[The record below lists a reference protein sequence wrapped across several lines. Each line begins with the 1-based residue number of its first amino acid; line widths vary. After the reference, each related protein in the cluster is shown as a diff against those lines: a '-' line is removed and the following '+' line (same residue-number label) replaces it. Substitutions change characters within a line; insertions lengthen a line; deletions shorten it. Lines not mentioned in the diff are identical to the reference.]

1 MLAESPN
8 GYREADLRSGR
19 EAAVLARALE
29 VAARA
34 ARTEVSADDAW
45 RATSAHA
52 GEPDDWI
59 RVAAASARA
68 LGLHPQ
74 VSRERLTRIGRERP
88 ALARVGPGQW
98 WVVVGLEGRRFR
110 VVQLDDRGETSML
123 VTPARLAAATEDVAW
138 VYLQPLLALDPISA
152 SRRPHLGRHPW
163 LRLRSFLALERRELW
178 VVAIYAVVVGGL
190 TLATP
195 IAAQALVNTVALGS
209 VLQPLVVLSLLLAG
223 GLTFSAILTVLE
235 AYVVE
240 VLQRRVFIRV
250 ADDFGRR
257 LPAVRTESLE
267 GKHAPELVN
276 RFFDVLTI
284 QKTLAGLLLD
294 GLALALQTAIGMVLL
309 GFYHPLLLA
318 FDVVLVLLLVVALA
332 AGRGAVSTGQRESAA
347 KYRTVAWLEDISRV
361 LHLFRGATAQQHA
374 AQHTDRL
381 CRDYISARKR
391 HYRILLRQI
400 TGGVALQV
408 VAMVSLLGVGGW
420 LVITRQ
426 LTLGQLVAAEL
437 VIAVIGTG
445 FVKLGRNLEKLYD
458 LNIGVLKIG
467 QVVDL
472 PVERRGGEPLAD
484 GGPAR
489 AALRN
494 VDVRRGTRS
503 VLSSASLELAPGQS
517 VRLVGASG
525 SGTST
530 VLEVLGGLLTPHGGS
545 VIIDDLDLR
554 RADLPSVRDRVAL
567 VQRAEFVADT
577 IMENLRIA
585 APDRVTEAE
594 VRSLLRL
601 VDLEE
606 VVDCL
611 PQGLDT
617 PMVPSGAPLSESQ
630 ARRLSLVR
638 ALVARPRLLLLD
650 RALDGLNLDISKKA
664 GLLDEVLGA
673 ATPWTAVVVSDD
685 PDVVE
690 RCARAVVITDAT
702 LEDVQ

>member
-1 MLAESPN
+1 MR
-8 GYREADLRSGR
+8 G
-19 EAAVLARALE
+19 
-29 VAARA
+29 
-34 ARTEVSADDAW
+34 
-45 RATSAHA
+45 
-52 GEPDDWI
+52 
-59 RVAAASARA
+59 AAASAQA

-74 VSRERLTRIGRERP
+74 VSREPLTQIGRDRP

-98 WVVVGLEGRRFR
+98 WVVTGRKGRKFE
-110 VVQLDDRGETSML
+110 VVQLDERGEASML
-123 VTPARLAAATEDVAW
+123 VSPARLASMLDDATW
-138 VYLQPLLALDPISA
+138 LFLQPLLALDPISA
-152 SRRPHLGRHPW
+152 ARRPTLARHPW
-163 LRLRSFLALERRELW
+163 LRLRSFLSLERRELW
-178 VVAIYAVVVGGL
+178 VVAVYAIVVGGL

-195 IAAQALVNTVALGS
+195 IAVQALVNTVALGS

-223 GLTFSAILTVLE
+223 GLTFSAVLSVLE

-257 LPAVRTESLE
+257 LPAVRTESLD
-267 GKHAPELVN
+267 GRHPPELVN

-284 QKTLAGLLLD
+284 QKTMAGLLLD
-294 GLALALQTAIGMVLL
+294 GLALALQTAIGMLLL

-318 FDVVLVLLLVVALA
+318 FDVVLVILLVVALA
-332 AGRGAVSTGQRESAA
+332 AGRGAVATGQRESAA

-381 CRDYISARKR
+381 CRDYIAARKQ

-408 VAMVSLLGVGGW
+408 IAMVSLLGVGGW

-437 VIAVIGTG
+437 VIAVIGAG

-472 PVERRGGEPLAD
+472 PIERRGGEPLGD
-484 GGPAR
+484 GGSAR
-489 AALRN
+489 VALRR
-494 VDVRRGTRS
+494 VDVQRGCRT
-503 VLSSASLELAPGQS
+503 VLSGASLELSPGQS
-517 VRLVGASG
+517 VRLAGESG
-525 SGTST
+525 SGTTT
-530 VLEVLGGLLTPHGGS
+530 VLEVLGGLLTPQAGS

-554 RADLPSVRDRVAL
+554 RADLGSVRDRVVL
-567 VQRAEFVADT
+567 VQRAEFVADS

-585 APDRVTEAE
+585 APDRVSEAE

-606 VVDCL
+606 TVDCL
-611 PQGLDT
+611 PRGLDT
-617 PMVPSGAPLSESQ
+617 LMVPSGAPLSESQ

-638 ALVARPRLLLLD
+638 ALAARPRLLLLD
-650 RALDGLNLDISKKA
+650 RALDGLNLDPGTKA
-664 GLLDEVLGA
+664 RLLDEVLGRGA
-673 ATPWTAVVVSDD
+673 PWTAVVVTNDSDIAARCER
-685 PDVVE
+685 VVGL
-690 RCARAVVITDAT
+690 RQGK